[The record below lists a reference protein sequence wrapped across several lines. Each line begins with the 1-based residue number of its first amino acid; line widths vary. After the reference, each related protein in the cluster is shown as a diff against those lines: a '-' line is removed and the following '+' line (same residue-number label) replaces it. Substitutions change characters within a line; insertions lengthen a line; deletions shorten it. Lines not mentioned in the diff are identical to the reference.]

1 LMEAQQE
8 QRVRMRR
15 SGEAG
20 ALRTAMLGW
29 KMVVDEQKL
38 YKPFRAMYARFAMF
52 QQDVD
57 ERCVWWH
64 GPQAW

>member
-1 LMEAQQE
+1 MFSA
-8 QRVRMRR
+8 
-15 SGEAG
+15 STTSSSF
-20 ALRTAMLGW
+20 TATLPLASLI
-29 KMVVDEQKL
+29 VDEQKL
-38 YKPFRAMYARFAMF
+38 YKPFRVMYARFAMV